1 MMLTAKTRQSK
12 NAFIIFISAE
22 IMIALAA
29 ILVDGI
35 SLEALHT
42 TTRFSGRLSLIFFSA
57 MLITR
62 HEPETVTKFL
72 SNKPYLLFAVLHGIH
87 LIELLFY
94 IQLSGNKLIP
104 LRLLGGFVG
113 YVFIF
118 LLPYLSYLQIK
129 EKISTKAFHVCELI
143 YFPYLWFIFFMSYLP
158 RVMKTLPNVGGAY
171 WEHVVLFIWVI
182 VLGVVSVFYKRRVIP
197 APHAS

>member
-1 MMLTAKTRQSK
+1 MTTPAQNKQSRI
-12 NAFIIFISAE
+12 AFMIFISAE
-22 IMIALAA
+22 ILIVLTA
-29 ILVDGI
+29 ILMDGI

-42 TTRFSGRLSLIFFSA
+42 TTRFSGRLSLMFFSA

-62 HEPETVTKFL
+62 REPQSFTKFL
-72 SNKPYLLFAVLHGIH
+72 SDKPYLLFAVLHGIH

-94 IQLSGNKLIP
+94 VQLSGNKLIP

-113 YVFIF
+113 YIFIF
-118 LLPYLSYLQIK
+118 LLPYLSTLHSK
-129 EKISTKAFHVCELI
+129 AKISAKAFHVCELI

-171 WEHVVLFIWVI
+171 WEHVVLFVWVI
-182 VLGVVSVFYKRRVIP
+182 ALGVVSVFYKRRLIV